1 MKFFTKKFFAAA
13 LCAASSIC
21 IFGSSVLAAGTDGQQ
36 TETYRKPSL
45 SGFTRTWIYEG
56 DVWND
61 DICRVRI
68 FADDLEDG
76 DLTKEM
82 KITGEVDTSKPG
94 DYPVVYS
101 VTDADGNTSTLQTV
115 VQVLERGNT
124 EEKLVQR
131 KLYTLGDA
139 SHLTDIGFNRGYYH
153 DRQNLGLWLPEDAKL
168 QIRLV
173 NHEEFGENLEI
184 GFYNADQE
192 TESKDSIPSDGEWV
206 TLSETHGAVSV
217 PFIKTPKK
225 NPVQPVIEFKWTE
238 EMREIPYYRYGDD
251 EDAFFE
257 RWSASEAP
265 FAILECSAA
274 TFLVPEKDRDHI
286 VNSSYT
292 NTPEYRF
299 QSIDEMLEWY
309 MDFVKQ
315 YDAFAGLDF
324 YAEQTYNQNIRSK
337 FFIKANVNGVG
348 AAYYSSDHSAS
359 NSDSLGDY
367 LTRSWLALHEFGHG
381 YEGQIASQ
389 ENSFVETTNNIM
401 GHYFEKTYRPETEF
415 GWLLGDSNEAT
426 AEERLETLERKA
438 LRRKAETKSF
448 NGIVEGG
455 WHYQVSLHM
464 FTNALDRL
472 GPQETVSNMHSSYRK
487 YYYETGKMRNSSDA
501 VIESFSESGYN
512 MIPYFETYHIAPSL
526 MLENEIYQKDEPILY
541 YLYDLVPDDILALQI
556 RKKLEL
562 PGVYCLVE
570 TDDLAYTGYTSK
582 VEFQIQIDD
591 LEQIKNKD
599 ILIKNGEKIVKA
611 IPVTA
616 KSMQVEVPIGAY
628 EVEMPAPDSGTYSY
642 QNICLIAAKGSVT
655 QKLAYQNVTGN
666 ALADAIKLTMHGMS
680 DCYFAD
686 VKINTAEQKLTWHT
700 LPVQPHG
707 GFGDGEY
714 AAVEIYSPSGEELYS
729 QSIRGNEQMVEYEKT
744 VDFPIGSR
752 IIITHGEGKGRIRVI
767 NRHFGDKATGY
778 APVNGAN
785 AFVMTE
791 YGLMQEEWGKEKQ
804 EDVYL
809 SCLKQYSQILAENI
823 NGAILK
829 NPSKY
834 HQEKTVILNAYQS
847 LSEESQAEYDK
858 KWGFF
863 TGKESAFVYA
873 KIPSSAMTGSADS
886 QENGAEGSDGPA
898 SHALDGKTNTYWHSN
913 WHGKNPVNFEKNENN
928 NYTITLDQ
936 NRDIGKLEY
945 VPRQGNSNGR
955 ILSCDLYYSE
965 TENGNDFQPVPHSSV
980 VWENNSSTKV
990 LEFDAENARRIRIHV
1005 TSAAEG
1011 EFISAAEFYL
1021 FEKKEIRMDDAD
1033 IYLSSQ
1039 CPLTSS
1045 GKLQILDRK
1054 LSLPSGSSITYDVNG
1069 KGFDIFT
1076 AFVSAGKE
1084 TAEGKAAKLQIYGD
1098 DVLLYESG
1106 NLTSGKSPE
1115 MPYLQ
1120 ITGVTKLKFE
1130 SSGDAGASVLLA
1142 DAKFYLT
1149 GDKESLTL
1157 SVGETSRLTNNH
1169 SLDMTELGT
1178 TAWSSLDETVASVD
1192 AVGNVTG
1199 VGVGETVISARK
1211 EGEAQPVTY
1220 AVRVKEAP
1228 VWEPEKPGGDS
1239 ETPGGDSETQK
1250 PDSSGTQK
1258 PEALKI
1264 PTSLAI
1270 GNHQTKS
1277 LTLTWTPVS
1286 GADGYEI
1293 FRAKKSGGTFEKVG
1307 TANAASYTDAS
1318 LAAGTDYVYKI
1329 RAYRNKDN
1337 SSSAFS
1343 EEVWSAT
1350 KPGKTTIKKVKKS
1363 GTKAVIQWKK
1373 NKQAKGY
1380 EIWMKQKG
1388 AFKKVK
1394 NAGAKKTSVKSGK
1407 LKKGKSYIFKVRAY
1421 RVDGSNNKIYGAF
1434 SKTKKI
1440 KM

>member
-1 MKFFTKKFFAAA
+1 MKLFTKKMVAAA
-13 LCAASSIC
+13 VIAASFTCMLENSM
-21 IFGSSVLAAGTDGQQ
+21 AEEAGGQWL
-36 TETYRKPSL
+36 EEYREPSL
-45 SGFTRTWIYEG
+45 SGFTKTWIYEG
-56 DVWND
+56 EAWND
-61 DICRVRI
+61 DVVRGRI

-76 DLTKEM
+76 DLTKE
-82 KITGEVDTSKPG
+82 ITSSGEVDTSKPG
-94 DYPVVYS
+94 SYPVVYS

-115 VQVLERGNT
+115 VQVLAQGNAD
-124 EEKLVQR
+124 EKLVQR

-153 DRQNLGLWLPEDAKL
+153 DRQNLGIWLPEGAKL

-173 NHEEFGENLEI
+173 NHEEFDSNLDI
-184 GFYNADQE
+184 GFYNADAE
-192 TESKDSIPSDGEWV
+192 TESGASIPASGEWAV
-206 TLSETHGAVSV
+206 LSETHGAVSV
-217 PFIKTPKK
+217 PFIKTPKNK
-225 NPVQPVIEFKWTE
+225 SVQPVVEFKWTD
-238 EMREIPYYRYGDD
+238 EMREIPYYRYGDN
-251 EDAFFE
+251 EASFFE

-274 TFLVPEKDRDHI
+274 TFLVPIKDKDHI
-286 VNSSYT
+286 INSSYT
-292 NTPEYRF
+292 GTPEYRF

-309 MDFVKQ
+309 MAFVKQ

-324 YAEQTYNQNIRSK
+324 YAKQPYNQNIRSK
-337 FFIKANVNGVG
+337 FFIKANKNGVG

-381 YEGQIASQ
+381 YEGQIACQ

-401 GHYFEKTYRPETEF
+401 GHYFEKTYRPDTEF
-415 GWLLGDSNEAT
+415 GWLLGDSNEST
-426 AEERLETLERKA
+426 AEKRLETLEQKA
-438 LRRKAETKSF
+438 LKRKAETKSF

-472 GPQETVSNMHSSYRK
+472 GPEETVSNMHESYRR

-512 MIPYFETYHIAPSL
+512 MIPYFETYHISPSL
-526 MLENEIYQKDEPILY
+526 MLENEIYEKDEPILY

-556 RKKLEL
+556 RKKLGL

-570 TDDLAYTGYTSK
+570 TDDLAYTGYTSQ
-582 VEFQIQIDD
+582 VQFQIQIDD

-599 ILIKNGEKIVKA
+599 IVIKNGKKIVKK

-616 KSMQVEVPIGAY
+616 ASIKTELPVGVY
-628 EVEMPAPDSGTYSY
+628 EVELPAPDSGTYSY
-642 QNICLIAAKGSVT
+642 QNICLIAAKGSAAQEIV
-655 QKLAYQNVTGN
+655 YQNVTGN
-666 ALADAIKLTMHGMS
+666 ALADAMKLTMHGMS

-686 VKINTAEQKLTWHT
+686 VTIDTTEQKLTWHT
-700 LPVQPHG
+700 LPILPHG
-707 GFGDGEY
+707 SFGNAQY
-714 AAVEIYSPSGEELYS
+714 AAVEIYGPSGEELYS
-729 QSIRGNEQMVEYEKT
+729 QTILGNEQLIEYERE
-744 VDFPIGSR
+744 VDFLIGSR
-752 IIITHGEGKGRIRVI
+752 IVITHAEGNGRIRVI
-767 NRHFGDKATGY
+767 NSHFGDRAADYT
-778 APVNGAN
+778 PVSGSN
-785 AFVMTE
+785 AFVMTK
-791 YGLMQEEWGKEKQ
+791 YGLMQEEWDEEKR
-804 EDVYL
+804 ENVYL
-809 SCLKQYSQILAENI
+809 SCLKQYSQIASERL
-823 NGAILK
+823 NGALLK
-829 NPSKY
+829 NPSKF
-834 HQEKTVILNAYQS
+834 HQEKMVIQNAYQS
-847 LSEESQAEYDK
+847 LSQESRTEYDK

-863 TGKESAFVYA
+863 TGKESTYSYA
-873 KIPSSAMTGSADS
+873 KIPSKAMTGSADS
-886 QENGAEGSDGPA
+886 QENGEEGGDGPA

-936 NRDIGKLEY
+936 NRNIGKLEY

-965 TENGNDFQPVPHSSV
+965 TENGDDFQPVPHSAV
-980 VWENNSSTKV
+980 VWENNRDTKV

-1021 FEKKEIRMDDAD
+1021 YEKKEIRLDDVD
-1033 IYLSSQ
+1033 ICLSSQ
-1039 CPLTSS
+1039 IPFLAD
-1045 GKLQILDRK
+1045 GKPQILENGVR
-1054 LSLPSGSSITYDVNG
+1054 LPAGSSLTYDVEG

-1076 AFVSAGKE
+1076 ALVSAAEG
-1084 TAEGKAAKLQIYGD
+1084 TADGKAAKLQIYGD
-1098 DVLLYESG
+1098 DVLLYESES
-1106 NLTSGKSPE
+1106 LESKKAAE
-1115 MPYLQ
+1115 MPYIS
-1120 ITGVTKLKFE
+1120 ITGVKKLKFTA
-1130 SSGDAGASVLLA
+1130 SGDADVSVTLA

-1157 SVGETSRLTNNH
+1157 CVGETSRLTDNH
-1169 SLDMTELGT
+1169 SLDMTELAAT
-1178 TAWSSLDETVASVD
+1178 TWSSQNESVASVD
-1192 AVGNVTG
+1192 AMGNITG
-1199 VGVGETVISARK
+1199 VGVGETVVSAQK

-1220 AVRVKEAP
+1220 AVRVKEAHN
-1228 VWEPEKPGGDS
+1228 WKPGETDEDPDGSGSKPS
-1239 ETPGGDSETQK
+1239 ETPK
-1250 PDSSGTQK
+1250 PAALEK
-1258 PEALKI
+1258 PS
-1264 PTSLAI
+1264 SLAI
-1270 GNHQTKS
+1270 GSHQTTS

-1293 FRAKKSGGTFEKVG
+1293 YRAKKSGGAFEKIG
-1307 TANAASYTDAS
+1307 DANASSFTDKKLS
-1318 LAAGTDYVYKI
+1318 SGTDYVYKI
-1329 RAYRNKDN
+1329 RAYRNKDQ

-1350 KPGKTTIKKVKKS
+1350 KPAKTTIKKVKKS

-1373 NKQAKGY
+1373 NKQAIGY

-1388 AFKKVK
+1388 AFKKMK
-1394 NAGAKKTSVKSGK
+1394 NAGAKKVSIKSGK
-1407 LKKGKSYIFKVRAY
+1407 LKKGKKYTFKIRAY

-1434 SKTKKI
+1434 SKTKTI